1 MAENDGVLPFELW
14 FLFGVR
20 LTDLPGVGLA
30 CFIATLG
37 FLLFCGLNSE
47 EDIFYNEHVKFT
59 QRNNLC
65 FVKMDCEILTA
76 FGLLVCL
83 GVEISCNL
91 GESKVN
97 YVSKNLV

>member
-37 FLLFCGLNSE
+37 FLLFCGLNFE
-47 EDIFYNEHVKFT
+47 EDIFL
-59 QRNNLC
+59 Q
-65 FVKMDCEILTA
+65 
-76 FGLLVCL
+76 
-83 GVEISCNL
+83 
-91 GESKVN
+91 
-97 YVSKNLV
+97 